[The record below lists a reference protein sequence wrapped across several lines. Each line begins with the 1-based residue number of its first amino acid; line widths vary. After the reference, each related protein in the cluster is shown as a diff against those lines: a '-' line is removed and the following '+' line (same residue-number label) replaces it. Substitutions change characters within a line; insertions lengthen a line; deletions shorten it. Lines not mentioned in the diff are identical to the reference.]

1 MPTSR
6 STAVDIPDDEAGV
19 EFVKVKS
26 KTLDNHEFHVR
37 KSVNMYKV
45 LGVFDE
51 ESPANLPKYLIDVT
65 ARRDQA
71 ELKSVIGQRA
81 SLTIDELFQIFVEIS
96 EAQAEGRPTVL
107 SSESPNGSRKRPGS
121 TRSAG
126 T

>member
-1 MPTSR
+1 MPTPR
-6 STAVDIPDDEAGV
+6 STAVDIPDEEAGV
-19 EFVKVKS
+19 EFVKVRS
-26 KTLDNHEFHVR
+26 KTLDNFEFHVR
-37 KSVNMYKV
+37 KSVNMFKM

-51 ESPANLPKYLIDVT
+51 ESPANLPKYLIEVT

-107 SSESPNGSRKRPGS
+107 SSASPNGSAKRRGS

>member
-1 MPTSR
+1 MPPAK

-26 KTLDNHEFHVR
+26 KTLDGHEFHVR
-37 KSVNMYKV
+37 KSVNAFKL

-51 ESPANLPKYLIDVT
+51 ESPANLPKYLIDIT

-71 ELKSVIGQRA
+71 ELKSVISQRA
-81 SLTIDELFQIFVEIS
+81 SMTIDELFQVFVEIS

-107 SSESPNGSRKRPGS
+107 SSASPNGSAKRRAS